1 MHTVIIDAET
11 MSILL
16 CRLADQYAASK
27 KLLALAGVK
36 IRQHMF
42 KRPIRLLLT
51 NDVGL
56 HHIGHNM
63 PQESSADDLLDN
75 NCTGAPLVTRFD

>member
-1 MHTVIIDAET
+1 MYVYQ
-11 MSILL
+11 SWNRLC

-42 KRPIRLLLT
+42 RRPIRLLLT
-51 NDVGL
+51 ND
-56 HHIGHNM
+56 IGHHRIPHNTS
-63 PQESSADDLLDN
+63 QEAIDDAILDADRS
-75 NCTGAPLVTRFD
+75 LVTRFDR